1 MVVALRH
8 ANDRLL
14 NGNIMMDVGLENTN
28 FLQRIHSTFRIILFS
43 EFISVLKLGLQ
54 VLEIFLKSIL
64 SIKFSKNSVSN
75 SESRRALLLLLIN
88 SVTKNMVL
96 SGFHHLIP
104 KLKSSQSRHLNSIF
118 KIITCIQSC
127 SSE

>member
-1 MVVALRH
+1 MKNDTSSNMMVALRH
-8 ANDRLL
+8 TNDRLL

-43 EFISVLKLGLQ
+43 EFISVLKFGLQ

-75 SESRRALLLLLIN
+75 SESRRA
-88 SVTKNMVL
+88 V
-96 SGFHHLIP
+96 F
-104 KLKSSQSRHLNSIF
+104 
-118 KIITCIQSC
+118 
-127 SSE
+127 